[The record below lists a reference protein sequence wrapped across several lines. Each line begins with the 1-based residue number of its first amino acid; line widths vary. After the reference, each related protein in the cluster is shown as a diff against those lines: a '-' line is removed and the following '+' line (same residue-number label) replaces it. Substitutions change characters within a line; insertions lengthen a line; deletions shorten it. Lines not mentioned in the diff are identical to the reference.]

1 MKSTGAV
8 WPPYEGAG
16 QGYWARQA
24 GFSLSFEQQPFQQE
38 TYQEQPYQAVQAVES
53 LPQQQF
59 YAPQMVSGQTYF
71 VPRQQQQLIFAQ
83 QHQHQIYAEQQPEQI
98 NAEVEQQQLLQEL
111 TLEQLLAV
119 KLAYGILAYPP
130 SPNFQKCSFL
140 PETQIPIYA
149 MKKRSAINSNGSD
162 W

>member
-1 MKSTGAV
+1 MVMKCTGAV

-38 TYQEQPYQAVQAVES
+38 TYQEQPYQGIES
-53 LPQQQF
+53 LPQQKF

-83 QHQHQIYAEQQPEQI
+83 QQQHQIYAEQQPQQI
-98 NAEVEQQQLLQEL
+98 NTELEQEQLLQEL
-111 TLEQLLAV
+111 TREQLRAQQRELMQ
-119 KLAYGILAYPP
+119 KYITF
-130 SPNFQKCSFL
+130 SPN
-140 PETQIPIYA
+140 EVD
-149 MKKRSAINSNGSD
+149 NSIVQPRLLTVPGQTLYR
-162 W
+162 

>member
-1 MKSTGAV
+1 MDLITNVTKSTGAV

-53 LPQQQF
+53 LPKRQF

-71 VPRQQQQLIFAQ
+71 VPRQQQLIFAQ
-83 QHQHQIYAEQQPEQI
+83 QQQHQIYAEQQPQQI
-98 NAEVEQQQLLQEL
+98 NAELEQQQLLQEL
-111 TLEQLLAV
+111 TREQLRAQQRELMQ
-119 KLAYGILAYPP
+119 KYISF
-130 SPNFQKCSFL
+130 SPNEVVDIIVQPKLSTVSGQTL
-140 PETQIPIYA
+140 Y
-149 MKKRSAINSNGSD
+149 R
-162 W
+162 

>member
-1 MKSTGAV
+1 MDLITNVMKSTGAV

-38 TYQEQPYQAVQAVES
+38 TYQEQPYQGIES
-53 LPQQQF
+53 LPQQKF

-83 QHQHQIYAEQQPEQI
+83 QQQHQIYAEQQPQQI
-98 NAEVEQQQLLQEL
+98 NAELEQQQLLQEL
-111 TLEQLLAV
+111 TREQLRAQQRELM
-119 KLAYGILAYPP
+119 
-130 SPNFQKCSFL
+130 QKYISFSHN
-140 PETQIPIYA
+140 EVV
-149 MKKRSAINSNGSD
+149 NSIVQPRLLTVPGQTLYR
-162 W
+162 